1 MAYVKLDLE
10 IHKKSDILLHYS
22 PLNDLYQSPFL
33 VSVDHDWNT
42 IVIAIRGT
50 YSASDIL
57 VDLNLET
64 EILDLDLESP
74 ELYKVHSGFYKSA
87 LNIVK
92 DILENQV
99 LEKNLKGKSV
109 RESSYQ
115 IVVCGHSLGAVKI
128 FC

>member
-10 IHKKSDILLHYS
+10 IHKKTDILLHYS

-64 EILDLDLESP
+64 EMLDPDLKSP
-74 ELYKVHSGFYKSA
+74 ETYKVHAGFYKSA
-87 LNIVK
+87 RNIVK
-92 DILENQV
+92 DILFYRCKAQFN
-99 LEKNLKGKSV
+99 
-109 RESSYQ
+109 
-115 IVVCGHSLGAVKI
+115 GASFK
-128 FC
+128 

>member
-1 MAYVKLDLE
+1 LHFCHYAYLSYIKLDLE
-10 IHKKSDILLHYS
+10 IHKKTDILLHYS

-64 EILDLDLESP
+64 ENLDSDLESP
-74 ELYKVHSGFYKSA
+74 ELYQVHSVRITLTLG
-87 LNIVK
+87 
-92 DILENQV
+92 IL
-99 LEKNLKGKSV
+99 
-109 RESSYQ
+109 
-115 IVVCGHSLGAVKI
+115 
-128 FC
+128 